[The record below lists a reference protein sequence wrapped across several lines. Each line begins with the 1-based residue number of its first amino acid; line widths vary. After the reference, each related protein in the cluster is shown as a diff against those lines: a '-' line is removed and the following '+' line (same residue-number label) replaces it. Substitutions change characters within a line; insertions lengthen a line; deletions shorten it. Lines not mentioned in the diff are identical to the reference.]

1 MLQKERRMSEEQR
14 AVETDV
20 GPGGGERSE
29 PEPGPTTRGRPGPRP
44 GQTLRRYTPE
54 ERRAA
59 LEALV
64 KSGLSYEGFARIWG
78 VSRHT
83 IYIWMKRY
91 REHGPQGLDHP
102 CGDGRPGRKPL
113 AAPVREEILL
123 VQRRFPDFG
132 LRRVRDWLAR
142 FRGVKVS
149 AYGVRSAIEA
159 AGIPRA
165 QIPRRVRRREVL
177 RRFERSR
184 PGELWQSDITSMV
197 LARPGKRVQLVVFMD
212 DFSRYVVSWSLD
224 FTMTAAVVGE
234 ALLEGASRFG
244 KPLEVLT
251 DQGPQYFAWRG
262 KCGFQKLLDR
272 EGIDHVVARTHH
284 PQTLGKCERLWKT
297 VKEQLWDRT
306 RPRDIAEARERLA
319 HFFRHY
325 NHFRPHQGIGGLV
338 PADRFF
344 GAETAARAAI
354 ESAMEKN
361 ELLLALG
368 ERPRTSV
375 FLFGQIGDEQVSLH
389 GERGRL
395 VVQTPQGT
403 QEVDIEELGTQREE
417 RDDAHDADGG
427 DGRDAHGDDDGGDDA
442 GAGERDAHAAG
453 PGPSAAGVSAAGVSD
468 PGAVGGGL
476 RGGASTGA
484 CAVCD
489 APRVLAGRGEQAG
502 GGAASERAVDPRV
515 ADESAGGGGDGVRT
529 LEAAERQE
537 RQARDGTGRG
547 RQGPEEGERA
557 AREGERA
564 LAGPGVGPAAD
575 AGQQGPRDPGA
586 ARGGGEGGRGG
597 PAPEEEKQAR
607 APVCARCCGS
617 GSAADPLSTAS
628 RDSSRS
634 SPA

>member
-1 MLQKERRMSEEQR
+1 MSEQER
-14 AVETDV
+14 ESERDV

-29 PEPGPTTRGRPGPRP
+29 PEPGPAARARRGPRP
-44 GQTLRRYTPE
+44 GQAQRRYTPE

-59 LEALV
+59 IEALV
-64 KSGLSYEGFARIWG
+64 KSGLTYEGFARVWG

-83 IYIWMKRY
+83 IYLWMKRY
-91 REHGPQGLDHP
+91 RERGPQGLEHP
-102 CGDGRPGRKPL
+102 CGEGRPGRKPL
-113 AAPVREEILL
+113 AAPVREEIVL

-149 AYGVRSAIEA
+149 AAGVRSAIEA
-159 AGIPRA
+159 AGVPRA
-165 QIPRRVRRREVL
+165 QVPRRVRRREVL

-197 LARPGKRVQLVVFMD
+197 LARPGKRVHLVVFMD

-224 FTMTAAVVGE
+224 FNMTAAAVGGT
-234 ALLEGASRFG
+234 LLEGASRFG

-262 KCGFQKLLDR
+262 RCGFQKLLDR

-306 RPRDIAEARERLA
+306 RPRDIVEARERLE

-344 GAETAARAAI
+344 GAETAVRAAI
-354 ESAMEKN
+354 EAAMEKN
-361 ELLLALG
+361 ELAIALG

-375 FLFGQIGDEQVSLH
+375 FLFGQVGGEQVSLH

-395 VVQTPQGT
+395 VVQTPSGSREVDFEDLGID
-403 QEVDIEELGTQREE
+403 QEV
-417 RDDAHDADGG
+417 RDDANDAGG
-427 DGRDAHGDDDGGDDA
+427 DGECDGGRDDGGWVRGTADP
-442 GAGERDAHAAG
+442 AG
-453 PGPSAAGVSAAGVSD
+453 PGASPGGPVGAARLPD
-468 PGAVGGGL
+468 PGALRRGE

-484 CAVCD
+484 RPVGD
-489 APRVLAGRGEQAG
+489 DPGVLDGAGDQAG
-502 GGAASERAVDPRV
+502 DRAPALGAADPGL
-515 ADESAGGGGDGVRT
+515 ADQPAGGGGHGVRAA
-529 LEAAERQE
+529 EAAEREARSPDDDESLGEGSDEGE
-537 RQARDGTGRG
+537 RA
-547 RQGPEEGERA
+547 PAEGERA
-557 AREGERA
+557 ATGADRGAARTSRE
-564 LAGPGVGPAAD
+564 P
-575 AGQQGPRDPGA
+575 GPRDPGVA
-586 ARGGGEGGRGG
+586 ADGGGEGGRGDE
-597 PAPEEEKQAR
+597 ASEAEKPR
-607 APVCARCCGS
+607 APSAAGRSGS
-617 GSAADPLSTAS
+617 GSTAAPCGAVSS
-628 RDSSRS
+628 DSSRNS
-634 SPA
+634 RT